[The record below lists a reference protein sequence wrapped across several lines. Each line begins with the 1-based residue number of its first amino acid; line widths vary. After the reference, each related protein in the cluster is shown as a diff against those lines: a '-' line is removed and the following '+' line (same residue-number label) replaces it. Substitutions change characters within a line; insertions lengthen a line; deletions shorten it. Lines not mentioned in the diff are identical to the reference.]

1 MATNSTT
8 LVEKLI
14 ICSTNVTTVFI
25 LIVLPIVTT
34 ENYGYLQSDVHPD
47 LIASLVFHHG

>member
-8 LVEKLI
+8 LAEKLI
-14 ICSTNVTTVFI
+14 LFSTNVTTVFI

-34 ENYGYLQSDVHPD
+34 ENCDYLQSDVHPD
-47 LIASLVFHHG
+47 LIGLLVFHHG